1 MEHKKIIGGL
11 VGVPNPR
18 PDWNQNDKTKA
29 DYIKNKP
36 EVYTKYE
43 VNNLLGRKADVNQ
56 ITNVY
61 RYCGSVGS
69 EDELQETI
77 VFEAC
82 GAPKN
87 HEGEEIGSFDTTTGE
102 VVFNNF
108 KYTIEAGDNL
118 SIVIPVKSVDIK
130 KGWYW
135 YPDVDMGKISISDYD
150 TNLIMDIHD
159 VAGVYS
165 VRSAPEYLNDTSVT
179 EIALILSANY
189 YGASEGEQEIIIN
202 GRSAVKGSLTKV
214 MMDEYGNEVPVRVG
228 DVYNILGTGM
238 NVAWTGTE
246 WDSLGGSGRDDEAR
260 ADIENLEA
268 ELDKKANKEDMVSAY
283 KFCGSVEKFEDL
295 PHRYELIPN
304 GVPMLN
310 GKVCGTYDEET
321 HTVKVNEA
329 FIRDYNDT
337 IIVPIVPI
345 DIVAG
350 KYYTT
355 HTYYGDAKIG
365 NLDTYG
371 CGDGGETYLEMPEQ
385 TIDYIEIFI
394 VHGAEGTISGT
405 TNHLGYL
412 DKITDSWLNP
422 EDEWFPNVPYI
433 PSDAFDNGNVYN
445 VIKGGMNY
453 AWTGTEWDA
462 LGGEHK
468 DIEARWQIGNV
479 DAALDTILEIQNS
492 LIGGDSV

>member
-36 EVYTKYE
+36 KVYTKYE
-43 VNNLLGRKADVNQ
+43 VDSLLGRKADVNQ

-87 HEGEEIGSFDTTTGE
+87 YRGEEIGSFDTTTGE

-108 KYTIEAGDNL
+108 KYTIEAGDSL

-159 VAGVYS
+159 VAGIYS
-165 VRSAPEYLNDTSVT
+165 VTSAPEYLNDTSVT

-283 KFCGSVEKFEDL
+283 KFCGSVDTVADL
-295 PHRYELIPN
+295 PFNIEFVPAGNPTLN
-304 GVPMLN
+304 GVE
-310 GKVCGTYDEET
+310 VGTYDAQNKCIYFNEDMELTSFGVQIPIEKVTLIEGEYGVSSDKVEFLGQSKINFEEN
-321 HTVKVNEA
+321 NE
-329 FIRDYNDT
+329 ILT
-337 IIVPIVPI
+337 IGTE
-345 DIVAG
+345 G
-350 KYYTT
+350 KSCEVLYFGNRSYVDVYKGEPYYL
-355 HTYYGDAKIG
+355 G
-365 NLDTYG
+365 NL
-371 CGDGGETYLEMPEQ
+371 CGLTKLIIEEHPDGFVWLE
-385 TIDYIEIFI
+385 
-394 VHGAEGTISGT
+394 
-405 TNHLGYL
+405 
-412 DKITDSWLNP
+412 DSA
-422 EDEWFPNVPYI
+422 
-433 PSDAFDNGNVYN
+433 PSVGDIYN
-445 VIKGGMNY
+445 VLKGGMNY
-453 AWTGTEWDA
+453 AWTGTQWDA
-462 LGGEHK
+462 LGGEHRDMEAREQIG
-468 DIEARWQIGNV
+468 DIET
-479 DAALDTILEIQNS
+479 ALDTILEIQNS